1 MLRTSGMAVAAILF
15 LTSIGL
21 SQDNRFDVSLNGGAA
36 FTKQSQGNGTTLTP
50 TNSLNILVTGR
61 YRFSARSSIE
71 VNYSHTSNSQI
82 YFASPLTYRINNSIG
97 EYSGAYVF
105 SFMQSAR
112 IEPFVFAGAAALVF
126 YPSYDTNTIN
136 GVLTTIPAS
145 QQTRPAF
152 LYGGGLDY
160 RIFSRLPFIRRSS
173 VSDHLALRLQ
183 YRGLLY
189 KAPDFKVQNLFTGD
203 RGHMAEPMIGV
214 VVKF

>member
-1 MLRTSGMAVAAILF
+1 
-15 LTSIGL
+15 
-21 SQDNRFDVSLNGGAA
+21 
-36 FTKQSQGNGTTLTP
+36 
-50 TNSLNILVTGR
+50 
-61 YRFSARSSIE
+61 
-71 VNYSHTSNSQI
+71 
-82 YFASPLTYRINNSIG
+82 
-97 EYSGAYVF
+97 VF

-112 IEPFVFAGAAALVF
+112 IEPFVFAGAAALIF